1 VMLTSSARLRERA
14 MNAPQAEILDP
25 RLVFLE
31 RAAARLQLVNS
42 ADMSLDEA
50 MEGLLEAFNK
60 LQQEE
65 RAA

>member
-1 VMLTSSARLRERA
+1 